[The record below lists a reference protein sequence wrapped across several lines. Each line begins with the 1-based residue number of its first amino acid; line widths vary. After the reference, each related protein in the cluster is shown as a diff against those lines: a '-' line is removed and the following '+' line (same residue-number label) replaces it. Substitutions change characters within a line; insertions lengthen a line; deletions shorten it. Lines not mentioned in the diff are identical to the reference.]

1 MNFQF
6 VSLPEMTTAMA
17 YGSQKGPTLDDLK
30 KAYGDHNQVTSMEYY
45 YTLMSISKNGN
56 TETLVV
62 AYILMEPNH
71 TLPNGFQKL
80 VIKAGEYVKAEVP
93 KENFEEVIKS
103 NKNEL
108 DAFVKS
114 HGKGITMTNIFF
126 LFEDDD
132 QSINVYFPVK

>member
-30 KAYGDHNQVTSMEYY
+30 KTYCDHNQVASVKYY
-45 YTLMSISKNGN
+45 YVLMSVSKDKT

-71 TLPNGFQKL
+71 TLPSGFQKL

-93 KENFEEVIKS
+93 KENFEEIIKT

-126 LFEDDD
+126 LYEDDD
-132 QSINVYFPVK
+132 QTINVYFPVK